1 MRFGPVML
9 GVCAVLVCGCTARPS
24 TPKSQAANVATS
36 TPLILEKNEGER
48 RVLRGCLD
56 ILSRE
61 RLSLSRSIQRM
72 ADPRIWS
79 FSQEISR
86 PEEQSTHIATQALTK
101 FSFCKA
107 EPLECTWETRLE
119 TFTLARPCSS
129 QPIHGSPSIT
139 LEVTISAWEPS
150 FPRRASRSLC
160 GPDPFTKGRKTSR

>member
-79 FSQEISR
+79 FSQETSR
-86 PEEQSTHIATQALTK
+86 PEEQSTHMPPK
-101 FSFCKA
+101 
-107 EPLECTWETRLE
+107 R
-119 TFTLARPCSS
+119 
-129 QPIHGSPSIT
+129 
-139 LEVTISAWEPS
+139 
-150 FPRRASRSLC
+150 
-160 GPDPFTKGRKTSR
+160 